1 MSLTAKDLKDRIQSI
16 QQNSQDAAQLT
27 SLLSDLQTECEAMI
41 VENET
46 MTKEKADISKECEDL
61 RKANMKLFQKIGNP
75 TEPSQH
81 SNEGNSNNFPQGG
94 QGSKEEDLTFD
105 KLFDDKGGLL

>member
-1 MSLTAKDLKDRIQSI
+1 MPLTSKDLKDRIQSI
-16 QQNSQDAAQLT
+16 QQNAQDAAQLT
-27 SLLSDLQTECEAMI
+27 SLLSDLQTECETMI
-41 VENET
+41 AENET

-61 RKANMKLFQKIGNP
+61 RRANMKLFQKIGNP
-75 TEPSQH
+75 TEPSQQ
-81 SNEGNSNNFPQGG
+81 SNEGNSNNFQQGS